1 MAGEEVYL
9 ARLGIWIAQALG
21 DTSGL
26 AADLDTDGIGFQL
39 PDAIV
44 SDPSV
49 TGAGQALGDAGAQ
62 LREAAGELD
71 AALTAADDDAL
82 AAGLVHLVEALYR
95 FVNALIAMIDR
106 IAARGAALGGPEG
119 DAVEAFAGVMV
130 RKAIDYAVITL
141 LEQRLP
147 MSLHIL
153 KFLGLVDWEVVEESG
168 AINTPRFIRKDLRLD
183 RIESLFTDPAAHFA
197 DAHGWGLATFDP
209 EELLQSV
216 LDFFPEESSA
226 EAGRQGG
233 DAFLVTGPA
242 RWSRDSNVSPPGILL
257 DYSARLAHSFS
268 ERVTYSPSWGSDFT
282 ADLALEGGFVFRLR
296 PPFQM
301 SIEPKTGTASGA
313 FRFVTNRN
321 AAARGF
327 TIVGGNDLVRLE
339 AEDFGIGAELVVGA
353 STTGA
358 VRVDPGVLVELTG
371 LTLSLGSEES
381 DNFLASLLA
390 EAEVRGV
397 FDLGLSWRLSEG
409 LKVRAAGGLEIAVPM
424 HQSLGIATFET
435 LYLILKI
442 RDDGSF
448 ALETSAA
455 VTGHLGPLTASVER
469 MGVETVLSFSE
480 GSDGSGAA
488 DKALGPV
495 DLTAAFKPPSG
506 VGLAV
511 NAGVVKGGGF
521 LYLDHDK
528 GEYAGALELTFTGL
542 FAVKAIG
549 VIQTRMPDGSDGFSL
564 LIIITAEFGTPIQLG
579 FGFTLVGLG
588 GLIGLNRTM
597 RLDELAEGVR
607 SGSVENIMFPRDV
620 IANAPQIISDMKRFF
635 PPLEGHFMIGPMA
648 KLGWGTPTL
657 VTASLGV
664 IIEVP
669 PGNIA
674 ILGVLKCTLPDEE
687 AALLVL
693 QVKFIGALEPTKG
706 RLWFFAS
713 LYGSRVLFLTIS
725 GEMGLLIAWGDD
737 PNFVLS
743 VGGFHPRFTPPPMP
757 FPSPQRVS
765 ISILNE
771 SFARIRVEGYFA
783 VTSNTAQ
790 FGAAVELYFG
800 VDAFSVDGHLGF
812 DALFQFSPFYFV
824 ISFSASMSVK
834 VFGAGLFSVRIRGEL
849 EGTSPWHVDGEGSI
863 SLLFWDISVPFSHT
877 WGDSADTVLDGVPA
891 LPILVAEL
899 EKRENWIAVPPTRAP
914 ISVSLREIDP
924 TAELVLHP
932 VGTLR
937 VAQRGVPLDLDI
949 QKIGNKAVSDVS
961 RLALTVG
968 GTGLVERVKARES
981 FASAQYRDIDGAAKL
996 SAPGYEK
1003 FDAGTELSVAA
1014 GDTRTSH
1021 AVKRV
1026 VLHELI
1032 VIDDNYKQHQSRFFN
1047 AGLGWFEQRLSSN
1060 ATARS
1065 PLSRHTARQQAPFTE
1080 KIKAKEGGFVIA
1092 SAVDNSPWADGR
1104 SFASQAEAVDALK
1117 RHARSAP
1124 KAAADLHV
1132 IPTAEASVAV

>member
-1 MAGEEVYL
+1 MSGEEIYL
-9 ARLGIWIAQALG
+9 ARLGIWLARALG
-21 DTSGL
+21 DTAGL
-26 AADLDTDGIGFQL
+26 ASDLDTDGLGFQL
-39 PDAIV
+39 PEVIV
-44 SDPSV
+44 SDPAV

-62 LREAAGELD
+62 LREAADEID
-71 AALTAADDDAL
+71 AAITADDDDAL
-82 AAGLVHLVEALYR
+82 VAGLLHLVEALYR
-95 FVNALIAMIDR
+95 FVNALTSMVGQIE
-106 IAARGAALGGPEG
+106 ARGTALGGAEG
-119 DAVEAFAGVMV
+119 SAVEAFAGVMV

-141 LEQRLP
+141 LEQELP
-147 MSLHIL
+147 VSLHVL
-153 KFLGLVDWEVVEESG
+153 RFLGLVDWEVVEETG
-168 AINTPRFIRKDLRLD
+168 AVNAPRYIRKDLRLD
-183 RIESLFTDPAAHFA
+183 RVETLFTDPAAHFA
-197 DAHGWGLATFDP
+197 DAHGWGQPTFDP
-209 EELLQSV
+209 EELMRSV
-216 LDFFPEESSA
+216 LAFFPEESSVVVDK
-226 EAGRQGG
+226 QGG
-233 DAFLVTGPA
+233 DAFLITGPA
-242 RWSRDSNVSPPGILL
+242 RWSRDSSVNPPGLLL
-257 DYSARLAHSFS
+257 DYSARLAQRFS
-268 ERVTYSPSWGSDFT
+268 ERVTYSDTWGSDFT

-296 PPFQM
+296 PPFEM

-321 AAARGF
+321 EAARGF
-327 TIVGGNDLVRLE
+327 TIIGGNELIRLE
-339 AEDFGIGAELVVGA
+339 AEDFGIGVELVVGA

-358 VRVDPGVLVELTG
+358 VQVDPGVLTDLTG
-371 LTLSLGSEES
+371 LTLSLGSEGS

-390 EAEVRGV
+390 SADVRGV

-409 LKVRAAGGLEIAVPM
+409 LKVRAAGGLEIAIPM

-435 LYLILKI
+435 LYVILKL
-442 RDDGSF
+442 RDDGTF

-455 VTGHLGPLTASVER
+455 ITGNLGPLTTSVER
-469 MGVETVLSFSE
+469 MGVETVLSFS
-480 GSDGSGAA
+480 DGA
-488 DKALGPV
+488 DNALGPI
-495 DLTAAFKPPSG
+495 DLGVGFKPPNG
-506 VGLAV
+506 VGLALD
-511 NAGVVKGGGF
+511 AGVVKGGGY
-521 LYLDHDK
+521 LYLDYDK

-549 VIQTRMPDGSDGFSL
+549 IIQTKMPDGSDGFSL
-564 LIIITAEFGTPIQLG
+564 IVIITAEFGTPIQLG

-588 GLIGLNRTM
+588 GLLGLNRTM

-607 SGSVENIMFPRDV
+607 SGSVENIMFPRNV

-674 ILGVLKCTLPDEE
+674 ILGVLKCTLPDED

-713 LYGSRVLFLTIS
+713 LYGSRVLFMTIG

-743 VGGFHPRFTPPPMP
+743 VGGFHPRFTPPPLP
-757 FPSPQRVS
+757 FPSPRRVS
-765 ISILNE
+765 ISILDE

-800 VDAFSVDGHLGF
+800 VSAFAIDGHLGF

-824 ISFSASMSVK
+824 IDFSASMSVK

-849 EGTSPWHVDGEGSI
+849 EGTSPWHVEGEGSI
-863 SLLFWDISVPFSHT
+863 SLLFWDIDIPFSHT
-877 WGDSADTVLDGVPA
+877 WGDSADTVLASIPA
-891 LPILVAEL
+891 MPILVTEL
-899 EKRENWIAVPPTRAP
+899 EKRENWTALPPANTP
-914 ISVSLREIDP
+914 ISVSLREIDA
-924 TAELVLHP
+924 TLELVLHP

-937 VAQRGVPLDLDI
+937 VTQRAVPLNLDI
-949 QKIGNKAVSDVS
+949 QKVGNKAISDVS
-961 RLALTVG
+961 RLSIEVG
-968 GTGLVERVKARES
+968 GPGLEERTKCRES
-981 FASAQYRDIDGAAKL
+981 FATAQFRDIDGAAKL

-1003 FDAGTELSVAA
+1003 LDAGADISVTST
-1014 GDTRTSH
+1014 DTRTSH

-1032 VIDDNYKQHQSRFFN
+1032 VIDDNYLQHQVRFFN
-1047 AGLGWFEQRLSSN
+1047 ASIDWFELLLSSN
-1060 ATARS
+1060 AAARS
-1065 PLSRHTARQQAPFTE
+1065 PLSQLTAKRTSPFAE
-1080 KIKAKEGGFVIA
+1080 KIAATDGGFVIA
-1092 SAVDNSPWADGR
+1092 SAVDNAAWSGSTTFR
-1104 SFASQAEAVDALK
+1104 SQAEAMDALK
-1117 RHARSAP
+1117 THAKANP
-1124 KAAADLHV
+1124 KAAGDLHV
-1132 IPTAEASVAV
+1132 IPVAEASVAA